1 MEGIVVIPPGV
12 LKIIPL
18 FSGETR
24 LLSLFIRKTEYV
36 INLYRGNEIQNE
48 YLFNAIT
55 SRLNG
60 EAANLIGERDS
71 IHTWTDLKQVLQD
84 HFGDPRTED
93 CLVLELESLR
103 INKGESYLDFCH
115 RIQQLRSMLI
125 AKINESVEDVGAK
138 LSKQNI
144 YTNISMN
151 VFLFNLPKYLVRL
164 VRLKNV
170 STLEDALKAVL
181 EEQYFQEVYD
191 QKQSRNP
198 IFNQNFQGRNNYHNN
213 FNSQASPSA
222 NTSAPNMQRAYNNN
236 FTRNHYSPHNVVQMQ
251 TRNNVRNN
259 NFSNNSFPS
268 RNNNRYQNNP
278 FYQNRQSYNNYNSL
292 EQPRTQFQG
301 QQFAD
306 NAQRGSQQ
314 VQPTP
319 ASGSGCDT
327 DVTMRTASSRRVN
340 YTDYNDNENNVL
352 QSTFNENEQ
361 LGNFCIRASIHQS
374 E

>member
-18 FSGETR
+18 FSGESR
-24 LLSLFIRKTEYV
+24 LLSLFIRKTEYI
-36 INLYRGNEIQNE
+36 INLYRGNDIQNE

-55 SRLNG
+55 SRLSG

-71 IHTWTDLKQVLQD
+71 IHSWAELKRVLQD

-93 CLVLELESLR
+93 CLILELESLK
-103 INKGESYLDFCH
+103 INQGESYLDFCH
-115 RIQQLRSMLI
+115 RVQQLRSILI
-125 AKINESVEDVGAK
+125 SKINESVDDEATR

-144 YTNISMN
+144 YTNLSLN
-151 VFLFNLPKYLVRL
+151 VFLYNLPRYLVRL
-164 VRLKNV
+164 VRQKNV

-181 EEQYFQEVYD
+181 EEQFFQEVYD
-191 QKQSRNP
+191 QKQSQKP
-198 IFNQNFQGRNNYHNN
+198 KFNQNFQGRNTSYN

-222 NTSAPNMQRAYNNN
+222 STSAPNMQQSNNN
-236 FTRNHYSPHNVVQMQ
+236 FTPKRNTPNNAFQ
-251 TRNNVRNN
+251 TQYRNNVRNN
-259 NFSNNSFPS
+259 NSSNSSLPP
-268 RNNNRYQNNP
+268 RNRYYNNP
-278 FYQNRQSYNNYNSL
+278 FYHNNPFYNNYNAS
-292 EQPRTQFQG
+292 EQARPQFPG

-306 NAQRGSQQ
+306 NAHRGSQQ

-319 ASGSGCDT
+319 PSGSGCDT

-340 YTDYNDNENNVL
+340 YTDFNDNGNNVL
-352 QSTFNENEQ
+352 PSTSNEYEQ
-361 LGNFCIRASIHQS
+361 VGNFCIRASIHQS